1 MSDVEMT
8 AAAAAAE
15 SARAVYV
22 PTLDRFI
29 PREAVGALRGVA
41 TPGAYGPRAVVAAV
55 ALAWACA
62 EATPADAEDTLIE
75 SVRRNDLLADVAAD
89 ALARLGVA
97 RGAAAL
103 RRCVL
108 LATTPAQA
116 RRAAEALL
124 DLLFAD
130 GVIAWDDDVV
140 CARDL
145 ALRALTRCDALWQQ
159 DTGFLARHDLPTERA
174 YLAAMAG

>member
-1 MSDVEMT
+1 MRDVETTVT
-8 AAAAAAE
+8 AVAGV
-15 SARAVYV
+15 STGAVFV
-22 PTLDRFI
+22 PSLDRFI
-29 PREAVGALRGVA
+29 PRDAVGALRGVA

-89 ALARLGVA
+89 ALGRLGVA

-103 RRCVL
+103 RRCLL

-116 RRAAEALL
+116 RRVAEALL

-130 GVIAWDDDVV
+130 GVLAWDDDVV
-140 CARDL
+140 LSRDL
-145 ALRALTRCDALWQQ
+145 ALRALARCDALWQQ
-159 DTGFLARHDLPTERA
+159 DTGFLARHDLPMEREH
-174 YLAAMAG
+174 LAAMAR